1 MIDIQAEIDK
11 LIAKNPQ
18 VLDYVDWVKY
28 VPQDVDLPEGT
39 THTLKLANAR
49 EALAIDL
56 VIALKVKRLY
66 AVIADAL
73 LKVL

>member
-28 VPQDVDLPEGT
+28 VPQDVDLPDGT
-39 THTLKLANAR
+39 THTLKLANTRSNAD
-49 EALAIDL
+49 I
-56 VIALKVKRLY
+56 VVALKVKRLY
-66 AVIADAL
+66 AVIGDAL
-73 LKVL
+73 LGVL

>member
-11 LIAKNPQ
+11 LLAKNPQ

-39 THTLKLANAR
+39 THTLKLTSARTNA
-49 EALAIDL
+49 EIVVAIK
-56 VIALKVKRLY
+56 IKRVY
-66 AVIADAL
+66 AVMADAL
-73 LKVL
+73 LGVL